1 MIKEEIMR
9 KLLLM
14 IIACVI
20 MQGVQAQQNDS
31 IRVLWVG
38 NSFTFFNE
46 LPDMFQN
53 IASTQGMNV
62 SNTRVLKGG
71 ESFSGHLK
79 NKNLIEIL
87 KKGGFDY
94 IILQEQSS
102 MPANHTAIVEKEV
115 YPYAKQLNDLALKG
129 SPKAKVIFYMTW
141 GHKYGNIRAT
151 ESYPLDHTY
160 EEMQERL
167 KTSYLEM
174 AYDNKAWCAPVG
186 MAWKTIRSQRPYLQL
201 YRQDGFHPSSLGTYL
216 AANTIFATI
225 VQRHFQS
232 DDIEGLERETA
243 EYIQQIAQE
252 TVLNNLNLLNIK

>member
-1 MIKEEIMR
+1 M
-9 KLLLM
+9 LM
-14 IIACVI
+14 VCVV
-20 MQGVQAQQNDS
+20 MLHVQAQSNDS

-46 LPDMFQN
+46 LPDMFRN
-53 IASTQGMNV
+53 IASTQGIKI
-62 SNTRVLKGG
+62 SNTKVLKGG
-71 ESFSGHLK
+71 ECFSGHLK
-79 NKNLIEIL
+79 NKKLIEIL

-94 IILQEQSS
+94 VILQEQSS
-102 MPANHTAIVEKEV
+102 MPANHTAIVQKNV
-115 YPYAKQLNDLALKG
+115 YPYAKKLNDLILEG
-129 SPKAKVIFYMTW
+129 SPEAKVIFYMTW
-141 GHKYGNIRAT
+141 GHKYGNTRAK

-160 EEMQERL
+160 EGMQERL

-186 MAWKTIRSQRPYLQL
+186 MAWKAIHSQRPYLQL

-232 DDIEGLERETA
+232 DDTEGLDQETA
-243 EYIQQIAQE
+243 EYIQQVAQE
-252 TVLNNLNLLNIK
+252 TVLNNLKLLNIK